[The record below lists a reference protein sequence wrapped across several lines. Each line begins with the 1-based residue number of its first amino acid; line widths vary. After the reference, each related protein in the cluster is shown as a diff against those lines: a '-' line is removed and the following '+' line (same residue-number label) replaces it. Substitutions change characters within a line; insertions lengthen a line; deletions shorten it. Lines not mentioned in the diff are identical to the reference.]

1 MIHYNNK
8 NYYLTVME
16 VKPVD
21 PTKAISIVETD
32 VNLEFAPP
40 LDDDGSYGSTS
51 TTKPQDIPSKDNKG
65 KDVMEE
71 EEDSEDS
78 EPEDERKFKAFT
90 GSGYTV
96 SGKTPP
102 VSSPGSSLNSK
113 TRSKSKVGWIVSYT
127 Y

>member
-16 VKPVD
+16 VKPVH

-40 LDDDGSYGSTS
+40 LDDDGSHGSTS
-51 TTKPQDIPSKDNKG
+51 TTKPQDIPTKDNKG

-78 EPEDERKFKAFT
+78 EPEDENKFKAFT
-90 GSGYTV
+90 GSGFTV

-102 VSSPGSSLNSK
+102 ATSSPGSYSSSFN
-113 TRSKSKVGWIVSYT
+113 SKSKPKVGLD
-127 Y
+127 